1 MHVTALQT
9 PSIGRKSMGAR
20 KSSVNLE
27 NPSLDK
33 KISADL
39 SRRGVLSCILGS
51 GVMVA
56 RYNDLAFAFDFSVPG
71 SGSYV
76 NAARKIRKVCV
87 IMDELQRDLQQ
98 ERWDLVEAYP
108 AQLRSYVPIF
118 TAYTDEAFFSDDQP
132 SNKSLRVALRY
143 EVGRLFGSLERLK
156 QATAR
161 KDLNEAY
168 LAYSMMAIHFDR
180 YLKSGNLYTYTDPL
194 VSTEPLFENVSDDA
208 LIYSNPK
215 RDPPEVRDLVVM
227 CKGPDKGKTG
237 IVIGIF
243 PDTKNVVV
251 KLDRFRKDSPIREIK
266 VVSPLWAAKRL
277 GEQDPDEVFLI
288 SRKQKK

>member
-9 PSIGRKSMGAR
+9 PSIGRKSMRAR

-27 NPSLDK
+27 NLSLNNK
-33 KISADL
+33 NSADL

-215 RDPPEVRDLVVM
+215 KDPPEVRDLVVM

-266 VVSPLWAAKRL
+266 V
-277 GEQDPDEVFLI
+277 GE
-288 SRKQKK
+288 